1 MDPSAP
7 DRSRTAAS
15 RDAPLE
21 EDASAR
27 VELNPRTAVSS
38 GRDVAAPGVADSP
51 HGGVS
56 VGSANDREYRSPEV
70 VCLGKVVPLTEGAD
84 TLVAELPG
92 DPSGGYYKPYAVPE
106 TETER

>member
-1 MDPSAP
+1 
-7 DRSRTAAS
+7 
-15 RDAPLE
+15 
-21 EDASAR
+21 
-27 VELNPRTAVSS
+27 
-38 GRDVAAPGVADSP
+38 
-51 HGGVS
+51 

-106 TETER
+106 TESER